1 MSLVLPRLMSVEK
14 YIIQGRRRLQGEVR
28 ISGAKNAALPVM
40 AAALLTSDECVI
52 DNVPSIEDTRT
63 MAELLSCLG
72 CEVQFEEE
80 AHRIRICARQVS
92 EVCAPAELATKMRA
106 SFLVTGPLL
115 GRFGTAGAP
124 HPGGCSIGRR
134 PVNVDIKGFASMGA
148 SVEQQDGSY
157 LITAARLHGEKIYLD
172 YPSHTGT
179 ENLLMAACL
188 ARGRT
193 VIKNASAEP
202 EVVALAACLVAM
214 GAKISGA
221 GTSIIEVEGV
231 DRLFGA
237 HLRIIPDRIEAGT
250 FAIAAA
256 ITGGDVLLRDVI
268 VAHMDP
274 LTYKLVEAGVEV
286 AESESTYRVRSNPK
300 LRAVEV
306 QTLQYPGFPTDLQAA
321 FATMLTQAEG
331 TSLVHERVYDNRLQ
345 YAGELC
351 KMGAS
356 ISVSGQT
363 AVIHG
368 PVSLAGARV
377 RALDIRAG
385 AALVLAGLA
394 AEGDTEISEIH
405 HISRGYENID
415 ERLRSL
421 GASIERVEE

>member
-1 MSLVLPRLMSVEK
+1 MEK
-14 YIIQGRRRLQGEVR
+14 YIISGRRRLRGEVR
-28 ISGAKNAALPVM
+28 INGAKNAALPVM
-40 AAALLTSDECVI
+40 AAALLTPDECII
-52 DNVPSIEDTRT
+52 DNIPDIEDTRT
-63 MAELLSCLG
+63 LAELLSSLG
-72 CEVQFEEE
+72 CEVEFDAEK
-80 AHRIRICARQVS
+80 HRIRICARQVS
-92 EVCAPAELATKMRA
+92 KTVAPADLATRMRA

-115 GRFGTAGAP
+115 TRFGSAGAP

-148 SVEQQDGSY
+148 TIVQEDGAYAMS
-157 LITAARLHGEKIYLD
+157 APRLKGEKIYLD

-188 ARGRT
+188 AKGKT

-202 EVVALAACLVAM
+202 EVVGLAACLVAM

-231 DRLFGA
+231 DRLYGA

-256 ITGGDVLLRDVI
+256 ISGGEVLLRDVI
-268 VAHMDP
+268 VPHMDP
-274 LTYKLVEAGVEV
+274 LTHKLTEVGVEV
-286 AESESTYRVRSNPK
+286 EEGESTYRVRAGGE

-321 FATMLTQAEG
+321 FATLLTQAQG

-345 YAGELC
+345 YASELR

-363 AVIHG
+363 ATIQG
-368 PVSLAGARV
+368 PTPLTGAKV
-377 RALDIRAG
+377 RAMDIRAG
-385 AALVLAGLA
+385 AALVIAGLA
-394 AEGDTEISEIH
+394 AEGVSEVLDIH

-415 ERLRSL
+415 ERLREL
-421 GASIERVEE
+421 GADIERVVE